1 MEKEESAK
9 IIKSVAVAL
18 DLSIKELAEQLSV
31 NSQQMYDYTMGKK
44 LPGWGFWT
52 KLKATFPH
60 LSAEF
65 LFTGKGNV
73 LNE

>member
-9 IIKSVAVAL
+9 IIKSVGVAL
-18 DLSIKELAEQLSV
+18 GLKTNELADQLAI
-31 NSQQMYDYTMGKK
+31 NRQQMYDYTMGKK

-52 KLKATFPH
+52 KLKATFPNV
-60 LSAEF
+60 SAEY

-73 LNE
+73 LNG

>member
-9 IIKSVAVAL
+9 IIKSVAAAL
-18 DLSIKELAEQLSV
+18 ELNIKELANQLSV
-31 NSQQMYDYTMGKK
+31 NQQQMYDYTMGKK

-52 KLKATFPH
+52 KLKTTFPNV
-60 LSAEF
+60 SAEF

-73 LNE
+73 LND